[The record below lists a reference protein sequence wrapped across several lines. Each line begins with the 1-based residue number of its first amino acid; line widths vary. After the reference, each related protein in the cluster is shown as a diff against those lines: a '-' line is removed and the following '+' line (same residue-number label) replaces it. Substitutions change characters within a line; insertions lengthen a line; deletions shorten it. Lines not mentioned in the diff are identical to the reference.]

1 MAVDASLPLGL
12 SRAATAVTSAIRTAA
27 QATGTS
33 FNYLLATAR
42 IESDLNPSL
51 TMKSSSAAGLF
62 QFIDQTWLGTLKQA
76 GPAFGYGDYANAISR
91 NASGHYS
98 VDDPDMRRQI
108 MKLRNDPTANSV
120 MAGVLTQKNAAA
132 LQRRIGRPPTDAEL
146 YVAHFLGAGGA
157 GKLIQLTGSNPQG
170 SAADAFPLA
179 AQSNRPI
186 FYDRHGNARSIS
198 GVYAELARRF
208 KVASDGPGGTTAV
221 AAAAG
226 GGTAGRPSATSGSP
240 PVVDVAAVTRVFAA
254 AQPSAAASVPGAAR
268 AIPASGAPAAAQPAT
283 AQATMPTFN
292 SLFRDQDRRTALD
305 PMVVAL
311 WSAPESL
318 PQPAAGQPTQVAA
331 ADAGFSRFDLFQDT
345 APNTRAL

>member
-1 MAVDASLPLGL
+1 MAVDASLPLG
-12 SRAATAVTSAIRTAA
+12 SGRAATAVTSAIRTAA

-76 GPAFGYGDYANAISR
+76 GPAFGYGDYANAITR

-157 GKLIQLTGSNPQG
+157 GKLIQLTGSNPQA

-186 FYDRHGNARSIS
+186 FYDRQGNARSMS

-221 AAAAG
+221 AAASR
-226 GGTAGRPSATSGSP
+226 GRP
-240 PVVDVAAVTRVFAA
+240 VIDVAAVTRVFAA
-254 AQPSAAASVPGAAR
+254 AQPSAAASATGTAR
-268 AIPASGAPAAAQPAT
+268 ASAVPASGAPAAAQPAT
-283 AQATMPTFN
+283 AQAAMPTFN

-318 PQPAAGQPTQVAA
+318 PQPAGTPPTQAPP
-331 ADAGFSRFDLFQDT
+331 ADHGGGISRFDLFQDIQ
-345 APNTRAL
+345 PSTRALFGGN